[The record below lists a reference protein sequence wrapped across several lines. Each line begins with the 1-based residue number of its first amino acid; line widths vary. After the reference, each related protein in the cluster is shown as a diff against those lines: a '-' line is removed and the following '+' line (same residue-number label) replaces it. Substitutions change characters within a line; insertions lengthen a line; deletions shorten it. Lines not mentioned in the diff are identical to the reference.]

1 MGEYSNQQM
10 ALVSLRR
17 AKSQMLDLKEGEA
30 CHRGVY
36 VRGRRGFVPSLFH
49 LLRSLFKL
57 LSSLSYL
64 LSDAVLSL
72 SPVAILLH
80 LLFALPLSLVALS
93 FLPLYTILLNIYN
106 MIFKIFLIIWL
117 GNNFNLATDNMFN
130 NTNSQAFLIIESLL
144 KLLLSNYRT
153 LIKLYTYYW
162 TIIIIDRFLIIRIG
176 ERN

>member
-1 MGEYSNQQM
+1 
-10 ALVSLRR
+10 
-17 AKSQMLDLKEGEA
+17 
-30 CHRGVY
+30 
-36 VRGRRGFVPSLFH
+36 
-49 LLRSLFKL
+49 
-57 LSSLSYL
+57 
-64 LSDAVLSL
+64 
-72 SPVAILLH
+72 
-80 LLFALPLSLVALS
+80 
-93 FLPLYTILLNIYN
+93 